1 MQNIQFSISNCRA
14 AASFVDYSILG
25 IGNSRYI
32 QFSIFKYGAVD
43 YSKQAVLPRASYIQT
58 APLV

>member
-25 IGNSRYI
+25 IGYWKLEIEKKYSMQNI
-32 QFSIFKYGAVD
+32 Q
-43 YSKQAVLPRASYIQT
+43 
-58 APLV
+58 